1 MVFITYHSLEDR
13 LVKKMFRQ
21 LQRLQKVELLRPFPM
36 FPSSGEVA
44 ENLASRSA
52 KLRALEVA

>member
-1 MVFITYHSLEDR
+1 M
-13 LVKKMFRQ
+13 
-21 LQRLQKVELLRPFPM
+21 QRLDQVVLLRPFPAS
-36 FPSSGEVA
+36 PSREEVA

>member
-1 MVFITYHSLEDR
+1 
-13 LVKKMFRQ
+13 
-21 LQRLQKVELLRPFPM
+21 LQMVELLRPFPA
-36 FPSSGEVA
+36 FPSRAEVA